1 MAILPPR
8 LLNIDITYNEA
19 VDYWT
24 VDDGTSDPWIGV
36 PYRWLVTFNV
46 TAQSHS
52 SHITQT
58 YFSYDGLD
66 VKVGDWLTDN
76 NSAAAVKIVSIESQN
91 YSTVTAIVED
101 VDRFNTYTDF
111 TQQGSG
117 IGTGSGPGILFQLGD
132 DGLPILGPMTSA
144 NSALQYNLALQIDL
158 LSRFRYRNYLRS
170 AYPVHQGGHTFQV
183 GDLVRLESDGDYV
196 RATASDKAGSI
207 VGSVSAVGIPGP
219 EWFNYRPVGRVVENI
234 DPVLPGNPG
243 DLLYVGSTGALT
255 LTKPGAWAKPVYI
268 RLETGSKGIFL
279 DRNVETSN
287 KNGYSSNVYVVEDI
301 AERDALTDLNPGD
314 QALVKDMGNGEWA
327 HFLYSMSETWTL
339 LVTED
344 ASNVDSASKQ
354 IQISYLSDPSQLIA
368 TISNGR
374 NIDEI
379 MVEVITPFDGTASL
393 SVGMTSN
400 NSRFMTAEQND
411 LADAGDYVV
420 ASAYQNTTGNDVNV
434 RYYLSTSGST
444 QGLARITVTY
454 S

>member
-1 MAILPPR
+1 MSILPAR
-8 LLNIDITYNEA
+8 ILS
-19 VDYWT
+19 VDMNSLVPVEYWT
-24 VDDGTSDPWIGV
+24 VDDGSGDPWIGSA
-36 PYRWLVTFNV
+36 YRW
-46 TAQSHS
+46 TASFSIGMQTHS
-52 SHITQT
+52 SHLTPT
-58 YFSYDGLD
+58 PFTYDGMD
-66 VKVGDWLTDN
+66 VRVGDWYSDIA
-76 NSAAAVKIVSIESQN
+76 SGMAVKIIEIVSQDFMSVEA
-91 YSTVTAIVED
+91 VVED
-101 VDRFNTYTDF
+101 VDRFNTFSDP
-111 TQQGSG
+111 TQSGTGIGGGSG
-117 IGTGSGPGILFQLGD
+117 FIFTIGD
-132 DGLPILGPMTSA
+132 DGLPILGPMTFQ
-144 NSALQYNLALQIDL
+144 NGNLALNLAWQMDQAA
-158 LSRFRYRNYLRS
+158 RFRYRNYLRS
-170 AYPVHQGGHTFQV
+170 AYPVHQGGHDFAI

-255 LTKPGAWAKPVYI
+255 LTKPSAWAKPVYI
-268 RLETGSKGIFL
+268 RLETGTKGIFL
-279 DRNVETSN
+279 DRNVETTN
-287 KNGYSSNVYVVEDI
+287 KNGYSSQVYVVDDL
-301 AERDALTDLNPGD
+301 AARDALTDLNPGD
-314 QALVKDMGNGEWA
+314 QALVKDMGNGEWS

-339 LVTED
+339 MVTED

-354 IQISYLSDPSQLIA
+354 ITISYLSDPSQLIA

-379 MVEVITPFDGTASL
+379 MVEVVTPFDGTASL

-400 NSRFMTAEQND
+400 NSRFMTADQND
-411 LADAGDYVV
+411 LADVGDYVV
-420 ASAYQNTTGNDVNV
+420 ASAYQNSTGNDVNV

>member
-1 MAILPPR
+1 MSLLPPR
-8 LLNIDITYNEA
+8 LLISSIPEA
-19 VDYWT
+19 TPTQYWN
-24 VDDGTSDPWIGV
+24 VDDGSGEYWIGY
-36 PYRWLVTFNV
+36 PYEWEATINV
-46 TAQSHS
+46 FSQQHGSHL
-52 SHITQT
+52 TTTPLQ
-58 YFSYDGLD
+58 YNGLD
-66 VKVGDWLTDN
+66 VRVGDWFADFITGT
-76 NSAAAVKIVSIESQN
+76 AVRITEIVSQN
-91 YSTVTAIVED
+91 ETQVVVILRD
-101 VDRFNTYTDF
+101 VDRFNIFTDP
-111 TQQGSG
+111 TAQGTA
-117 IGTGSGPGILFQLGD
+117 IGTGDGAIFQLGD
-132 DGLPILGPMTSA
+132 DGLPVLTPMSA
-144 NSALQYNLALQIDL
+144 FSAALQQNLAWQLDL
-158 LSRFRYRNYLRS
+158 ISRFRYRNYIRS
-170 AYPVHQGGHTFQV
+170 AYPVHQGGHDFAI
-183 GDLVRLESDGDYV
+183 GDLVRLEPDGDYV

-234 DPVLPGNPG
+234 QPELPGNPG
-243 DLLYVGSTGALT
+243 DLLYVGPTGALT
-255 LTKPGAWAKPVYI
+255 LVKPGAWAKPVYI
-268 RLETGSKGIFL
+268 RLETGHKGIFL
-279 DRNVETSN
+279 DRNVETTN
-287 KNGYSSNVYVVEDI
+287 KNGYSSQVYVVENV

-400 NSRFMTAEQND
+400 NSRFMTADQND

>member
-1 MAILPPR
+1 MSILPSR
-8 LLNIDITYNEA
+8 LHPAEMTNIA
-19 VDYWT
+19 VSDNWT
-24 VDDGTSDPWIGV
+24 LDDGTGDPWIGF
-36 PYRWLVTFNV
+36 PYRWIVTIRIGQQLH
-46 TAQSHS
+46 ASHL
-52 SHITQT
+52 TPT
-58 YFSYDGLD
+58 PFAYDGND
-66 VKVGDWLTDN
+66 VKVGDWFSDVATGL
-76 NSAAAVKIVSIESQN
+76 AVRIVEIISQN
-91 YSTVTAIVED
+91 FEEIEVIVED
-101 VDRFNTYTDF
+101 VDRFNIFSDS
-111 TQQGSG
+111 TQQGTAINSG
-117 IGTGSGPGILFQLGD
+117 QGFIFTLGD
-132 DGLPILGPMTSA
+132 DGIPVLGPMTA
-144 NSALQYNLALQIDL
+144 NNSNLILNVAWQMDQI
-158 LSRFRYRNYLRS
+158 SRFRYRNYLRS
-170 AYPVHQGGHTFQV
+170 MYPVHQGGHDFAI

-255 LTKPGAWAKPVYI
+255 LTKPSAWAKPVYI
-268 RLETGSKGIFL
+268 RLETGTKGIFL
-279 DRNVETSN
+279 DRNVETNN
-287 KNGYSSNVYVVEDI
+287 KNGYSSQVYVVDDV
-301 AERDALTDLNPGD
+301 AARDALTDLNPGD

-339 LVTED
+339 MVTED

-354 IQISYLSDPSQLIA
+354 ITISYLSDPSQLIA

-379 MVEVITPFDGTASL
+379 MVEVVTPFNGTASL

-400 NSRFMTAEQND
+400 NSRFMTADQND
-411 LADAGDYVV
+411 LADVGDYVV

-434 RYYLSTSGST
+434 RYYLTTAGCT

>member
-1 MAILPPR
+1 MSIIPPR
-8 LLNIDITYNEA
+8 LLQVEISDVQPVE
-19 VDYWT
+19 YWS
-24 VDDGTSDPWIGV
+24 VDDGSSDPWIGA
-36 PYRWLVTFNV
+36 PYRFNV
-46 TAQSHS
+46 TFDVSGQPHGSHLTRVPF
-52 SHITQT
+52 I
-58 YFSYDGLD
+58 YGGGD
-66 VKVGDWLTDN
+66 VQVGDWISDLASGQALKIIEFVSQSESTIV
-76 NSAAAVKIVSIESQN
+76 AV
-91 YSTVTAIVED
+91 AED
-101 VDRFNTYTDF
+101 VDRFNTFTDY
-111 TQQGSG
+111 
-117 IGTGSGPGILFQLGD
+117 TGSGFGGVNTGLGFVFQLGD
-132 DGLPILGPMTSA
+132 DGLPILTPMTYL
-144 NSALQYNLALQIDL
+144 NSAVRNNVAWQLDQI
-158 LSRFRYRNYLRS
+158 SRFRYRNYLRS
-170 AYPVHQGGHTFQV
+170 AYPVHQGGHDFVV

-255 LTKPGAWAKPVYI
+255 LTKPSAWAKPVYI
-268 RLETGSKGIFL
+268 RLETGTKGIFL
-279 DRNVETSN
+279 DRNVETNN
-287 KNGYSSNVYVVEDI
+287 KNGYSSQVYVVDDV
-301 AERDALTDLNPGD
+301 AARDALTDLNPGD

-339 LVTED
+339 MVTED

-354 IQISYLSDPSQLIA
+354 ITISYLSDPSQLIA

-379 MVEVITPFDGTASL
+379 MVEVVTPFDGTASL

-400 NSRFMTAEQND
+400 NSRFMTVDQND
-411 LADAGDYVV
+411 LADVGDYVV

-434 RYYLSTSGST
+434 RYYLTTAGCT